1 MVNKCVAYGCKTGYL
16 STRKDNQNVVSFRF
30 PLDKLELL
38 EQWTRFVNRRDW
50 KPTSNSV
57 LCANHFEE
65 KYIIRGKRNKLKWDL
80 NPIPS
85 INSAETLKRPSTL
98 PTPVSKRN
106 PPKKRIIQDDQL
118 SSFRENDIIEDFDI
132 LSEKHSPNGFLFQKT
147 EQSVIFYHLVYDEK
161 TEFPDIL
168 ETIKIDRQLHVQ
180 LQYNGNPIPLP
191 PWFTQGRDAS
201 VNRISML
208 QNFSSYIRNVVSSNS
223 HSLLD
228 QMKERMYYKPKGR
241 PPYSAEMIRYVLHLR
256 YTSLQAYKIVLEK
269 FPLPSIS
276 LLNKIQQGG
285 VDAIKAVTFL
295 REKGEISTD
304 CILMVDEMYLQKA
317 TQYQGGEYVGV
328 DKEGNLFKGI
338 VVFMIVGLK
347 ESISYVIQALP
358 EITFNG
364 KWLSEKMSKSI
375 DLLGE
380 AGFNVRGIVTDNHA
394 ANVNAFKCL
403 HIEYGTPESPLFI
416 KHPSNHN
423 KNIYLFF
430 DSVHI
435 LKNIRNNLL
444 NAKKFVFP
452 EFDYENENMS
462 IHFPAGYITWSD
474 LHTIYDKDEKLA
486 SNLKKAHKLTYTA
499 LHPGNNKQN
508 VPLALAIFDESTI
521 AATKSYLP
529 ERHDIA
535 GFLTLIQKWWTVANS
550 KQRFSPNVLGNAII
564 RGDGKTNFFMSLAD
578 WVENW
583 KQSPAFRLTPQTA
596 SALIVTLRAQA
607 LLIDELLE
615 EGYLFVLT
623 GRLQS
628 DPIERRFSQYRQMSG
643 GRFLVSLREVFKL

>member
-1 MVNKCVAYGCKTGYL
+1 M
-16 STRKDNQNVVSFRF
+16 
-30 PLDKLELL
+30 
-38 EQWTRFVNRRDW
+38 
-50 KPTSNSV
+50 
-57 LCANHFEE
+57 
-65 KYIIRGKRNKLKWDL
+65 
-80 NPIPS
+80 
-85 INSAETLKRPSTL
+85 
-98 PTPVSKRN
+98 
-106 PPKKRIIQDDQL
+106 
-118 SSFRENDIIEDFDI
+118 
-132 LSEKHSPNGFLFQKT
+132 
-147 EQSVIFYHLVYDEK
+147 
-161 TEFPDIL
+161 
-168 ETIKIDRQLHVQ
+168 
-180 LQYNGNPIPLP
+180 
-191 PWFTQGRDAS
+191 
-201 VNRISML
+201 
-208 QNFSSYIRNVVSSNS
+208 
-223 HSLLD
+223 
-228 QMKERMYYKPKGR
+228 
-241 PPYSAEMIRYVLHLR
+241 
-256 YTSLQAYKIVLEK
+256 LEK

-304 CILMVDEMYLQKA
+304 CILIVDEMYLQKA
-317 TQYQGGEYVGV
+317 TQYQGGEYIGV

-358 EITFNG
+358 EIRFNG

-394 ANVNAFKCL
+394 ANVNAFNCL

-596 SALIVTLRAQA
+596 SALIVTLRAQT

-623 GRLQS
+623 GSLQS
-628 DPIERRFSQYRQMSG
+628 DLNLLSRGGLTVPSSFLADFTCYCFAVLDYTDRFIQTHSPVNVRKAANYILSLFSPNIRYACDTHSDWGFRFSSKIIINIFYNNKQKVAAVTVRKDAVVDFKKRQ
-643 GRFLVSLREVFKL
+643 RKK